1 MEGYQ
6 PMKGKSILVV
16 DDEKSILACLTKDLK
31 CADFTVT
38 TAANGEEAIAHLNHC
53 FFDLVITDL
62 VMPGLDGFQVLKAA
76 KQRSSKTLIIILTG
90 YGAMESILDA
100 LRLGADDFLQKPCDT
115 EELLF
120 RISNCFVKQEMM
132 WKIAFYETFI
142 QVCCYCKKVRDDR
155 LSDHGK
161 GEWYNL
167 EDYFRRTKDMRISH
181 GCCPDCYAEQMKAL
195 HSE

>member
-1 MEGYQ
+1 
-6 PMKGKSILVV
+6 MKDKSILVV
-16 DDEKSILACLTKDLK
+16 DDEKTLLACLTQELI
-31 CADFTVT
+31 CAGFLVT
-38 TAANGEEAIAHLNHC
+38 TAANGEEAIAHLKNR

-76 KQRSSKTLIIILTG
+76 KRRSSKTLIIILTG

-115 EELLF
+115 DELLF
-120 RISNCFVKQEMM
+120 RISNCFMKQEMI
-132 WKIAFYETFI
+132 WKIAFYETFL
-142 QVCCYCKKVRDDR
+142 QVCSYCKKIRDDR

-167 EDYFRRTKDMRISH
+167 EDYFRRTKDLRISH
-181 GCCPDCYAEQMKAL
+181 GCCPDCYAEQMEIL
-195 HSE
+195 HSQ